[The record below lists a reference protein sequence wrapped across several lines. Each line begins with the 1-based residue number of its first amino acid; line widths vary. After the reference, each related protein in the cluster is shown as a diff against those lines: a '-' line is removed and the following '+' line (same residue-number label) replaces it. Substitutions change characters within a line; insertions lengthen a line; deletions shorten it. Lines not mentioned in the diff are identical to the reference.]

1 MSKWKEIGAAII
13 RAIVYILFGVT
24 LPSDV
29 PPDNNQAESEVSHA
43 ETNVSSQV
51 EKAVS

>member
-1 MSKWKEIGAAII
+1 MSKWREIGAAIV

-29 PPDNNQAESEVSHA
+29 PPTETQAESEVSRA
-43 ETNVSSQV
+43 EANVSSPV
-51 EKAVS
+51 KEAVS

>member
-29 PPDNNQAESEVSHA
+29 PPIENQTESEVFHE
-43 ETNVSSQV
+43 ETNVASSV
-51 EKAVS
+51 KEAVS

>member
-1 MSKWKEIGAAII
+1 MSKWKQIGAAII

-29 PPDNNQAESEVSHA
+29 PSAEHQVESEVSNA
-43 ETNVSSQV
+43 
-51 EKAVS
+51 